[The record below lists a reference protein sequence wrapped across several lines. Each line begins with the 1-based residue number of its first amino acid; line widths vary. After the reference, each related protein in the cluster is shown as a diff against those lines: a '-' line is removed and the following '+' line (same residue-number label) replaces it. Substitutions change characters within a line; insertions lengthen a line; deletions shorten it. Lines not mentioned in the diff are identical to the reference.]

1 MSMMKRVNILPDGD
15 LVLAVSGSL
24 ELRTSTVVLGNASP
38 VFKAMLGPKFA
49 EGQALQG
56 DYVGI
61 PHTVTLP
68 DNDPEAMQS
77 LCLILQCGAIAPSSS
92 VPAELMVKTTLL
104 ADKYDCIDAIKRS
117 AALWAA
123 NIDAEKLDLYT
134 VAALSEAAFLLDDT
148 SLFAKYTKEVVLNVT
163 KSSVDELR
171 QVEGCRL
178 EIIDAVAEVA
188 KDALEKIIFRI
199 ASFVS
204 DTSCYLQDRI
214 NTQGYEEDHEDA
226 DEHCGYDE
234 DHEED
239 ADEHDGYDVQQE
251 VEGAW
256 LRALDW
262 AQLWPEELQPDNLRQ
277 LLGNVRSFSV
287 PVSMLSS
294 TCSCDEATSARI
306 IEHLRRETD
315 ALKRGIA
322 KVPTAVYLGSL
333 KDTDDSSQT
342 DCGE

>member
-1 MSMMKRVNILPDGD
+1 MERVNILPDGD

-24 ELRTSTVVLGNASP
+24 ELRTSTVVLSNASP

-49 EGQALQG
+49 EGQALQA
-56 DYVGI
+56 DYAGV

-68 DNDPEAMQS
+68 DDDPEAMQS
-77 LCLILQCGAIAPSSS
+77 LCLILQCGAIAPSSI
-92 VPAELMVKTTLL
+92 PAELMVKTTLL

-134 VAALSEAAFLLDDT
+134 VAALSEAAFLQDDT
-148 SLFAKYTKEVVLNVT
+148 SLFAKYTKVVVLNVT

-188 KDALEKIIFRI
+188 KDALEKITFRI

-214 NTQGYEEDHEDA
+214 NIQGYEEDHEDA
-226 DEHCGYDE
+226 DE
-234 DHEED
+234 D
-239 ADEHDGYDVQQE
+239 ADEHGDYDVEPE

-262 AQLWPEELQPDNLRQ
+262 AQLWPEELQSDNLRQ
-277 LLGNVRSFSV
+277 LLSNV
-287 PVSMLSS
+287 
-294 TCSCDEATSARI
+294 SAGI

-333 KDTDDSSQT
+333 KDTDGSSQT